1 MRRIIAPFLIILFVA
16 STLVSCL
23 KGDDD
28 NTTYYSDTA
37 ISSFAVSNIVVE
49 KTTKSSKGTDS
60 TYTVSQSASS
70 YTFYIDQDKREI
82 YNPDSLPYG
91 TNGTKVLVSV
101 STVNNG
107 VAGLKA
113 LVGTTVTAI
122 SGTDSLDFSVPRTLV
137 VRSSDGKYSREYTV
151 KVNIHKQNG
160 DDFCWT
166 LLGTNTQMASFEAF
180 RAFAIDDKIVAF
192 GSDGTNT
199 TAMQTSVSDG
209 SSWEPVTFNFNGLLP
224 ADMYQQIVKKGDRLY
239 MIFNGKL
246 LSSADGS
253 AWDEEGSTEMKQLV
267 AASSD
272 KLYAYDNSGE
282 IQSSSDGVS
291 WTADGIDSDVS
302 LLPTTDINYSCS
314 VLRTNNDV
322 ERVVLIGNRD
332 VSTYEADTTAVI
344 WNILDDTGNYAVN
357 LPWAYYT
364 IDSKSKYTLPRL
376 ANISMTT
383 YGDYMVALG
392 GKGIGKCTKAAYSQ
406 IYSSIDGGL
415 TWHDEAGIQ
424 LPDNINKSA
433 KSMAMVT
440 DDKYHLWIICAGTG
454 QVWRGRLN
462 SMGWQLNK

>member
-1 MRRIIAPFLIILFVA
+1 M
-16 STLVSCL
+16 
-23 KGDDD
+23 
-28 NTTYYSDTA
+28 
-37 ISSFAVSNIVVE
+37 
-49 KTTKSSKGTDS
+49 
-60 TYTVSQSASS
+60 
-70 YTFYIDQDKREI
+70 
-82 YNPDSLPYG
+82 
-91 TNGTKVLVSV
+91 
-101 STVNNG
+101 
-107 VAGLKA
+107 
-113 LVGTTVTAI
+113 
-122 SGTDSLDFSVPRTLV
+122 
-137 VRSSDGKYSREYTV
+137 
-151 KVNIHKQNG
+151 
-160 DDFCWT
+160 
-166 LLGTNTQMASFEAF
+166 
-180 RAFAIDDKIVAF
+180 
-192 GSDGTNT
+192 
-199 TAMQTSVSDG
+199 
-209 SSWEPVTFNFNGLLP
+209 
-224 ADMYQQIVKKGDRLY
+224 
-239 MIFNGKL
+239 
-246 LSSADGS
+246 
-253 AWDEEGSTEMKQLV
+253 V

-282 IQSSSDGVS
+282 IQSSNDGAT

-344 WNILDDTGNYAVN
+344 WNKLDDTGNYAVN

>member
-1 MRRIIAPFLIILFVA
+1 MRRIIAPFLIIFFVA
-16 STLVSCL
+16 TSLTSCL

-28 NTTYYSDTA
+28 NVTYYSDTA
-37 ISSFAVSNIVVE
+37 ISSFSVNNIVVE
-49 KTTKSSKGTDS
+49 KTTQSSKGTDS

-70 YTFYIDQDKREI
+70 YTFNIDQEKREI

-101 STVNNG
+101 ITVNNG
-107 VAGLKA
+107 VAGLKD
-113 LVGTTVTAI
+113 LVGTGVSTI
-122 SGTDSLDFSVPRTLV
+122 SEKDSLDFSVPRTIV

-151 KVNIHKQNG
+151 KVNIHKQKG
-160 DDFCWT
+160 EDFSWT
-166 LLGTNTQMASFEAF
+166 LLGTSAQMNSFEAI
-180 RAFAIDDKIVAF
+180 RAFAIGDKVVAF

-199 TAMQTSVSDG
+199 TAVKTSVSDG
-209 SSWEPVTFNFNGLLP
+209 SAWETVTFSFSDQLP
-224 ADMYQQIVKKGDRLY
+224 ADMYQQIVKKGDHLY
-239 MIFNGKL
+239 MILNGKL

-253 AWDEEGSTEMKQLV
+253 EWSEEGSTDMKQLV

-272 KLYAYDNSGE
+272 KLYAYDNSGV
-282 IQSSSDGVS
+282 IQSSNDGAS
-291 WTADGIDSDVS
+291 WTADGIDSDAS

-314 VLRTNNDV
+314 VLRTNKDV
-322 ERVVLIGNRD
+322 ERVILLGNRD

-344 WNILDDTGNYAVN
+344 WSKLDDTGSYAVN

-364 IDSKSKYTLPRL
+364 FDIKSRYILPRL
-376 ANISMTT
+376 ANMSLTT
-383 YGDYMVALG
+383 YGDYMLALG
-392 GKGIGKCTKAAYSQ
+392 GKGIGKCTKQAYSQ

-415 TWHDEAGIQ
+415 TWRDEAAFQ
-424 LPDNINKSA
+424 LPSGINKSA

-440 DDKYHLWIICAGTG
+440 DDENHLWIICAGTG